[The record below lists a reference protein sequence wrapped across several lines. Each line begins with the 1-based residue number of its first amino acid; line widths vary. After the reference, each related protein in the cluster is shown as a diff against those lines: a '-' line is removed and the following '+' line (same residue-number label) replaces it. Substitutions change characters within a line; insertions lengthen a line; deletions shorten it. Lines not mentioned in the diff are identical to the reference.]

1 MKKILAIALA
11 LVMLCSLSVV
21 AFADDTVSMKLAV
34 WTSNEDQL
42 KLLGS
47 FVDEFAAKKG
57 ISIDYEFESI
67 PYADFTTKLLLEL
80 QGSDAPDVYW
90 VTETS
95 APAFIASGNLAVLN
109 DAMAEYDPADF
120 AEGAMQLWKKGDDV
134 YAIPFSTS
142 PFVLLYNAD
151 LFEQA
156 GAKTP
161 EEYIAEGNWT
171 RRCMGQ
177 RRQRDDRHG

>member
-109 DAMAEYDPADF
+109 DAMAE
-120 AEGAMQLWKKGDDV
+120 
-134 YAIPFSTS
+134 
-142 PFVLLYNAD
+142 
-151 LFEQA
+151 
-156 GAKTP
+156 
-161 EEYIAEGNWT
+161 
-171 RRCMGQ
+171 
-177 RRQRDDRHG
+177 

>member
-95 APAFIASGNLAVLN
+95 APAFIAACCWACRPLR
-109 DAMAEYDPADF
+109 YC
-120 AEGAMQLWKKGDDV
+120 
-134 YAIPFSTS
+134 STPLPTALKPIRS
-142 PFVLLYNAD
+142 LSS
-151 LFEQA
+151 
-156 GAKTP
+156 T
-161 EEYIAEGNWT
+161 I
-171 RRCMGQ
+171 
-177 RRQRDDRHG
+177 